1 MSTNANLKNFSAE
14 EVEEHISGKF
24 ELYDSAIRN
33 VYYLPKYKS
42 GIITENYLTNVIL
55 GEIFCPKFSDIKLLP
70 CPSPPDKETLIR
82 WVNNL
87 KSPTGKSFGIGYEDH
102 TPNKDW
108 LVVILSTYRAD
119 LKIFKKDYV
128 APPRVVKAED
138 KPNIALPS
146 DFLDNLPPTRKKTK
160 AKRLTMISKG
170 KKEGQIER
178 AKFLA
183 ERYAQDKVQYE
194 EELRDIKK
202 KQKVKVYST
211 SGTSGV
217 NASTVSSGDGGQ
229 IS

>member
-1 MSTNANLKNFSAE
+1 MANLKNFSAE
-14 EVEEHISGKF
+14 EVKGHISGKF

-33 VYYLPKYKS
+33 GYYLPKYKS

-70 CPSPPDKETLIR
+70 CPSPPDKETLIK
-82 WVNNL
+82 WVNNI
-87 KSPTGKSFGIGYEDH
+87 KSPTGKTFGIGYDDH

-108 LVVILSTYRAD
+108 LVVILSTYRSD

-128 APPRVVKAED
+128 APPRVVKSED

-160 AKRLTMISKG
+160 AKRLTLISKG

-183 ERYAQDKVQYE
+183 NRYGQDQVQYE
-194 EELRDIKK
+194 QELRDLKK
-202 KQKVKVYST
+202 KQKVPVYSN
-211 SGTSGV
+211 SGTSGIES
-217 NASTVSSGDGGQ
+217 STISSGGG
-229 IS
+229 